1 MPWQP
6 QYIQFAASDA
16 YTTATETVF
25 VTTDAG
31 NGYLKAMGNRGGPH
45 LLASDWVATQ
55 LAEWLGLPTF
65 EHALI
70 EVTDI
75 DEIPLGANR
84 QAVPGP
90 AFITKEMSGNVW
102 GGGAESLSRLINPE
116 DIGKLVVFD
125 TWTRNCDR
133 HPPDLTTRKPNLNNV
148 FFSVEGLPGGQNRL
162 IAMDHT
168 HCFNC
173 GNDLTGRISR
183 IEMVKDERI
192 YGLFP
197 EFVPFMND
205 PALRPTWEA
214 AVEKLGTL
222 DRTWVQGVVS
232 SIPAKWSVD
241 SAGREALIEQ
251 ICQRAA
257 FIRAQFRLLIEPH
270 L

>member
-6 QYIQFAASDA
+6 QFIRFAADA
-16 YTTATETVF
+16 FTTATETVF

-45 LLASDWVATQ
+45 LLAADWVATH
-55 LAEWLGLPTF
+55 LAQWLGLPTF
-65 EHALI
+65 EFALI
-70 EVTDI
+70 NVSDI
-75 DEIPLGANR
+75 DEIPLGSSKFAE
-84 QAVPGP
+84 PGP

-102 GGGAESLSRLINPE
+102 GGGGESLKRLVNPE

-133 HPPDLTTRKPNLNNV
+133 HPPDLATRKPNRNNV
-148 FFSVEGLPGGQNRL
+148 FFSVEGMPGGENRL

-173 GNDLTGRISR
+173 GNDLDGRLSR
-183 IEMVKDERI
+183 IGLVKDDRI

-197 EFVPFMND
+197 EFVPFLKD
-205 PALRPTWEA
+205 SDLRPAWEA
-214 AVEKLGTL
+214 AVDQLRTL
-222 DRTWVQGVVS
+222 DPAWVRRIVS
-232 SIPAKWSVD
+232 SIPTMWEVD
-241 SAGREALIEQ
+241 STGRTALADQ
-251 ICQRAA
+251 ICQRALHIHA
-257 FIRAQFRLLIEPH
+257 NFRSLIQPH